1 MAKLSLYTG
10 TTSKNLTVYIIN
22 SSTGAGLTGLTY
34 TTSGLTAYYF
44 TEGASSSTSLP
55 LVAGSLGA
63 WLAGGFFEIDATHM
77 PGVYQ
82 LGIPNAALSTG
93 KSCTIVLKGATNM
106 TETVLELECTATNNQ
121 DSERGG
127 LLALPNGNTMVKKNQ
142 ALSNFQFLMVSSTD
156 HVTPVAGLTVV
167 GMVSLDGAA
176 LVPTTNSATNLSNGL
191 YNINLAAGDMNGTVV
206 TLMFAATG
214 ADTRFVQ
221 FVTQP

>member
-1 MAKLSLYTG
+1 MAKLSLYQG
-10 TTSKNLTVYIIN
+10 TTSKNLAVYIIN
-22 SSTGAGLTGLTY
+22 SSTGAGLTGLTNA
-34 TTSGLTAYYF
+34 TSGLTAYYYA
-44 TEGASSSTSLP
+44 EGAATSTSLP
-55 LVAGSLGA
+55 LVNGTVGTWAAGS
-63 WLAGGFFEIDATHM
+63 FKEIDSTNC
-77 PGVYQ
+77 PGLYQ
-82 LGIPNAALSTG
+82 LGMPNAAFSTG
-93 KSCTIVLKGATNM
+93 KSCTVVMKGAANM
-106 TETVLELECTATNNQ
+106 TELVFEIECTATNNQ

-127 LLALPNGNTMVKKNQ
+127 ILALPNGNTMVKKNQ